1 MHVGEWIRNCGRSVC
16 AQSAVRE
23 HGHHRRQFHGQTAL
37 EFALVAPLYF
47 ICIFTAIDAAIWS
60 IESEGSISLAEQ
72 AARLAVSASSTANSE
87 TTPATATVL
96 NLVKSHVSQALFAT
110 RIVTWPSSLPCPP
123 GVSGGYAGPSEV
135 ASRYGPSTI
144 ALCITTSSVSG
155 SPIVKA
161 EVVGYMSDFVPP
173 MANLGWQWGGIPL
186 DVGVVTH
193 AIRYSS

>member
-1 MHVGEWIRNCGRSVC
+1 MGAGKWLRDGQRNGRNP
-16 AQSAVRE
+16 E
-23 HGHHRRQFHGQTAL
+23 GRRHSQERRRFRGQTAL
-37 EFALVAPLYF
+37 EFALIAPLYF
-47 ICIFTAIDAAIWS
+47 ICVFTAIDAALWS

-72 AARLAVSASSTANSE
+72 AARLAVSASGTANSQVA
-87 TTPATATVL
+87 PATSTVL

-110 RIVTWPSSLPCPP
+110 RIVTWPTGLPCPP

-135 ASRYGPSTI
+135 ASRFGPSTI
-144 ALCITTSSVSG
+144 ALCVTTSGGPG
-155 SPIVKA
+155 SPIVRV

-173 MANLGWQWGGIPL
+173 IANLGWKWGGIPL